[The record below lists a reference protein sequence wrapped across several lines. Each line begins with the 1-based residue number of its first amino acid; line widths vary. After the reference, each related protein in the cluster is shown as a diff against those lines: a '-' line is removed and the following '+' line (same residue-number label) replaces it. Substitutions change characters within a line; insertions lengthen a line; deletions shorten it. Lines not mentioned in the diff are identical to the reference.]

1 MKAIKLLF
9 ILALTFGSFSCH
21 EQYLNPSA
29 LTQVDAT
36 KNVDGLI
43 SLLNGLQSKYTAT
56 RVSPVYNYV
65 AASGLSTRCL
75 KVLNPGNTDE
85 AQLEVGG
92 SSVVGSNA
100 IVRNLW
106 EQCNVIKSNSDLVL
120 NNLAIVSDA
129 GVKSGLLGGATI
141 FKALSLGAMASFWE
155 KAPIQVTSSASF
167 STREEVLLEAIRI
180 LENAEQQVAAN
191 AIPATFYTKAVDGIN
206 VPNTLNALIARYAL
220 MLGQYDKAIAA
231 AGKVSLSV
239 KSEFKFND
247 TNRNPIFD
255 VAFGNSNVFQPKDL
269 KMGLPDAI
277 KPAVADAR
285 IDFYFSSRNPL
296 VAAGNTY
303 FPGKGF
309 FTANGSSIPVYL
321 PGEIRLILAEA
332 YARKDDLANATTQ
345 LNGVLTKTAAG
356 DAWGLGANLPVYS
369 GATDKPSLLTEIYR
383 NRCIELFLS
392 GLNLEDSRRFGRAA
406 PVASDVSIGER
417 SRNYYPYP
425 ATERD
430 NNSSTPADP
439 AL

>member
-9 ILALTFGSFSCH
+9 ILALTFAVFSCH

-29 LTQVDAT
+29 LTQIDAT

-56 RVSPVYNYV
+56 RVSPVYNYI
-65 AASGLSTRCL
+65 AASGLTTKSL

-120 NNLAIVSDA
+120 NNLGLVSDS

-141 FKALSLGAMASFWE
+141 FKALSLGTMAAFWE
-155 KAPIQVTSSASF
+155 KAPIQVTSSAPF
-167 STREEVLLEAIRI
+167 LTRNEVLQEAIRI
-180 LENAEQQVAAN
+180 LEGAETQVAAN
-191 AIPATFYTKAVDGIN
+191 PIPASFYTKAVDGVNI
-206 VPNTLNALIARYAL
+206 PNTLNALIARYAL

-231 AGKVSLSV
+231 ANKVTLTV

-255 VAFGNSNVFQPKDL
+255 VAFGNANVFQPKDL
-269 KMGLPDAI
+269 NMGLPVAI
-277 KPAVADAR
+277 KPDVADAR
-285 IDFYFSSRNPL
+285 IDFFFSSRSPL
-296 VAAGNTY
+296 VSAGNTY
-303 FPGKGF
+303 YPGKGF
-309 FTANGSSIPVYL
+309 FFSNSASIPVYL
-321 PGEIRLILAEA
+321 PGEIRLILAES
-332 YARKDDLANATTQ
+332 YARKDDLTNAITN
-345 LNGVLTKTAAG
+345 LNAVLTKTAAG
-356 DAWGLGANLPVYS
+356 DSWGLGANLPSYS
-369 GATDKPSLLTEIYR
+369 GANDKSSILLEIYR
-383 NRCIELFLS
+383 NRCIELYLS
-392 GLNLEDSRRFGRAA
+392 GLNLEDSRRFDRTA
-406 PVASDVSIGER
+406 PIPSDVNIGER
-417 SRNYYPYP
+417 NRNFYPYP

-430 NNSSTPADP
+430 NNPSTPSDP